1 MRKRC
6 GELQAEK
13 KERDA
18 HSFAEKM
25 CLSLLSRL
33 QGADRRYRLLAGVRT
48 VLVACSGGPD
58 SVALLHLLWSRREYL
73 GLRLGVA
80 HLHHGLR
87 GAEAEADAAYVAD
100 LAQRLDLPLLFEK
113 ADVPRLAAER
123 RLSPEVAARQ
133 ARYEFLARLAE
144 AGGWERV
151 ALGHTASDRAETV
164 LLNLLRGAGL
174 HGLRGIPPRQGLFI
188 RPLILATRE
197 ETAAYCAHFH
207 LEPRLDSTNLDL
219 EQAQRNRVR
228 LELLPRLR
236 EYNPAVEEALLRLA
250 EAAEAEL
257 EWTEPQVQAA
267 AERVIHEGPGRV
279 SLDLTALQE
288 APSGLRYRLFREAW
302 VRLTGDPFDLSAA
315 DYAALEHLLR
325 ESQTGR
331 QVCLPRDIQ
340 AQKGYNQLT
349 LRREQAGEARR
360 PWPARELPTEGA
372 LVLPEISRTV
382 VVERLA
388 EPPSELGDAR
398 GCQIV
403 VDAARVRL
411 PLQVRPWQ
419 AGDAL
424 VPLGMHGHKKVQDLF
439 TDLKVPADQRGLV
452 PLVCDADGEIVWVVG
467 CAMSER
473 GRITEGSREFLR
485 IVVRE

>member
-6 GELQAEK
+6 GELRAEK

-58 SVALLHLLWSRREYL
+58 SVALLHLLSTRREDL

-80 HLHHGLR
+80 HLNHGLR

-133 ARYEFLARLAE
+133 ARYEFLARIAE

-151 ALGHTASDRAETV
+151 ALGHTASDRVETV
-164 LLNLLRGAGL
+164 LLNLLRGTGL

-267 AERVIHEGPGRV
+267 AEQVIHEGPGGV
-279 SLDLTALQE
+279 SLDLTALRE
-288 APSGLRYRLFREAW
+288 APPGLRYRLFRKAW

-340 AQKGYNQLT
+340 AQKGYNELT
-349 LRREQAGEARR
+349 LRRAQAGA
-360 PWPARELPTEGA
+360 PPAWPARQLPAEGTLA
-372 LVLPEISRTV
+372 LPEISRTV
-382 VVERLA
+382 VVERLP
-388 EPPSELGDAR
+388 ERPPELGDAR

-403 VDAARVRL
+403 VDAARLRL
-411 PLQVRPWQ
+411 PLQVRPWRQ
-419 AGDAL
+419 GDAL
-424 VPLGMHGHKKVQDLF
+424 VPLGMRGHKKVQDLF
-439 TDLKVPADQRGLV
+439 TDLKVPGDQRGLV
-452 PLVCDADGEIVWVVG
+452 PLICDAAGEIVWVVG

-473 GRITEGSREFLR
+473 VKITEGSREFLR
-485 IVVRE
+485 LVVRE